1 MNILEQEDII
11 KGLPDQALMKEASA
25 PSGEVPQ
32 FLVISEIKRRGDM
45 RKRYENQ
52 QQQNQGTVKDQ
63 ILSEAM
69 GGIAGMMP
77 PQMAPQQLAMAP
89 MGAPPMGGMPPQ
101 GMPPMAPPQAPKP
114 PMPQGGMPPMGG
126 ISSMPQGMPPMG
138 MAQGGIVQM
147 AGGGFLDTPTPAGST
162 DLLTLIAAGASP
174 VELLRRGYTQEQI
187 EATSAEYQAKMSAP
201 AEVLRGMQQVQQAPT
216 GTPRMGYGDQYDPP
230 FIRGITDVIADKASD
245 LADSVGQGMES
256 FGIEAK
262 KNMPNYGLLYGEN
275 DLSLPSFEGA
285 NPYGLGD
292 LARYAKK
299 GITSIANLEFGGG
312 PYGLPREVGVGIE
325 SLFGGTD
332 SLGVGPTGPVS
343 SPFGQQ
349 KEGLEPSPVGEA
361 VTELSNFPSGDQSNP
376 FLREAEPTLD
386 AARRITGDISVQGRS
401 PVQTQPSPASKAPSD
416 PDMPALDFADL
427 IAESKQQALN
437 NAIMQIGAGV
447 ASGDVAKGLA
457 AAGTAAMKGT
467 ADARALDA
475 RSRLAE
481 YQAGREDIRRG
492 EEADRFERKMTAE
505 EGQFDE
511 RLEVMREEI
520 TAKLGISR
528 NANNR
533 EVLQSIDLALKTE
546 LDKERRA
553 ELLNMRKVLSSILSP
568 ELMEIMNQDA
578 PAGGQSGFSGFS
590 IRQ

>member
-25 PSGEVPQ
+25 PSGEVPP
-32 FLVISEIKRRGDM
+32 FLVVSEIKRRNDM
-45 RKRYENQ
+45 RKRYESQ

-89 MGAPPMGGMPPQ
+89 MGAPSMGGMPPQ
-101 GMPPMAPPQAPKP
+101 GMPPMAPPQ
-114 PMPQGGMPPMGG
+114 PPMGG
-126 ISSMPQGMPPMG
+126 ISSIPQGMPPMG

-147 AGGGFLDTPTPAGST
+147 AGGGST

-245 LADSVGQGMES
+245 LADSVGRGMDS
-256 FGIEAK
+256 FGIEAE

-292 LARYAKK
+292 VARYGKK
-299 GITSIANLEFGGG
+299 GITSIANLEFGDG

-325 SLFGGTD
+325 SLFGG
-332 SLGVGPTGPVS
+332 
-343 SPFGQQ
+343 
-349 KEGLEPSPVGEA
+349 A
-361 VTELSNFPSGDQSNP
+361 ASGAQ
-376 FLREAEPTLD
+376 
-386 AARRITGDISVQGRS
+386 VQGRTSAEVQPASNASTGKAFDFFESPFPYYEGKGTQADGTEPSELASAVDLLAGLKIPSRQRASASDDDLFDGAISSIDSRLADLYAKETQAS
-401 PVQTQPSPASKAPSD
+401 PVLDLSD
-416 PDMPALDFADL
+416 VIERSRKGTLSELAMRL
-427 IAESKQQALN
+427 
-437 NAIMQIGAGV
+437 GAGV
-447 ASGDVAKGLA
+447 AAGDVSKGIAGAADA
-457 AAGTAAMKGT
+457 AARGRQEMSK
-467 ADARALDA
+467 LEM
-475 RSRLAE
+475 AE
-481 YQAGREDIRRG
+481 RIATTKAGQEDIRRG
-492 EEADRFERKMTAE
+492 EQRDLDLSRLGLQREQLQILSTRYQNELSKAASVGRNELFRTASSIVEAVMGESATLTVAERKE
-505 EGQFDE
+505 Q
-511 RLEVMREEI
+511 V
-520 TAKLGISR
+520 
-528 NANNR
+528 NNLMN
-533 EVLQSIDLALKTE
+533 EFLTMYAPSFGVTDLPK
-546 LDKERRA
+546 
-553 ELLNMRKVLSSILSP
+553 M
-568 ELMEIMNQDA
+568 
-578 PAGGQSGFSGFS
+578 PAGGSGAKTVSFGDMATTPKG
-590 IRQ
+590 